1 MKRHFGNLL
10 SRVLWGGSSLTS
22 AEHKILVALVAAL
35 PPALRTN
42 VEAQFSAYNLVQRE
56 SDGRALNFYRK
67 KNGIPNNMTGLPL
80 LTHKSREAPL
90 ARLTASIGQGQ
101 EPLHAVLTAV
111 DGRAFCV
118 SFSRSLG
125 RDVSAGAVQVEST
138 VQAWRS
144 NFEIADQDA

>member
-1 MKRHFGNLL
+1 M
-10 SRVLWGGSSLTS
+10 
-22 AEHKILVALVAAL
+22 LVALVEAL
-35 PPALRTN
+35 PDPLRKN

-56 SDGRALNFYRK
+56 SDGRALNFYRER
-67 KNGIPNNMTGLPL
+67 NGVPNNMTGLPL
-80 LTHKSREAPL
+80 LKHKGTEAPL
-90 ARLTASIGQGQ
+90 VRVTALIGQGH

-125 RDVSAGAVQVEST
+125 RDVSAEAVRVEST

-144 NFEIADQDA
+144 NFEITDQHA